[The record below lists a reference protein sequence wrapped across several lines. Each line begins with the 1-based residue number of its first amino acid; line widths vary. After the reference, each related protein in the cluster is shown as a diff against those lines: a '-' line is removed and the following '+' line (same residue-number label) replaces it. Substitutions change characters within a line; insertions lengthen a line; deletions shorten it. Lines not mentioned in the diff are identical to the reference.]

1 MYWLDELKNKH
12 HSLPRI
18 WKGITPFNA
27 SRAIELGWEA
37 VEEEKPQPAP
47 EDTAERDAAEF
58 SLVSVIFD
66 LAVRYDAVN
75 ELSHLDA
82 VSIPSLL
89 DVSSRYGVTAG
100 DLQAA
105 ETSILILAR
114 HLEAI
119 TGLSW
124 ADTWDG
130 LKSRFPGYVAELI
143 NNKGASDNELEN
155 LFFGCFF
162 IFRFDDYWVQP

>member
-37 VEEEKPQPAP
+37 VEEEIPQPAP
-47 EDTAERDAAEF
+47 EDTAERDAAEL
-58 SLVSVIFD
+58 SLVSIIFD

-75 ELSHLDA
+75 ELSRLES
-82 VSIPSLL
+82 VTIPSLL
-89 DVSSRYGVTAG
+89 GLSDRYGVSQG
-100 DLQAA
+100 DLQKA
-105 ETSILILAR
+105 ETTILILAR

-130 LKSRFPGYVAELI
+130 LKNRFPVYVAELI
-143 NNKGASDNELEN
+143 NNKGASDNE
-155 LFFGCFF
+155 
-162 IFRFDDYWVQP
+162 